1 MTIMVDWAF
10 VEGIFAGLGWG
21 LLVGGVL
28 GMRYLERMVVEA
40 NDDAGG
46 SGEE

>member
-10 VEGIFAGLGWG
+10 VEGSSRGPRVG